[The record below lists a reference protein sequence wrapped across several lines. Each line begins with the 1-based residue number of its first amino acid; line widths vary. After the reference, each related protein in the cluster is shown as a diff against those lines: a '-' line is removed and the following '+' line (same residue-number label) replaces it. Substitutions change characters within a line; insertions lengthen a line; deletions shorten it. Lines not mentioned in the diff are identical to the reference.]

1 MRQAKGLPLIGGL
14 MISLMLLGAV
24 PAHPVVSQAIILRD
38 GGTILVE
45 IEPSGRFRLDR
56 AFGSPTRGEFFYESE
71 KNNKENREKLS
82 REDLRKLYPEF
93 KGQTVKKGEEYYRVF
108 VQEMGKKVNTPA
120 GNRSRSSAKAP
131 ARANPG
137 VRRSP

>member
-45 IEPSGRFRLDR
+45 VEPSGRFRLDR

-71 KNNKENREKLS
+71 KKDNREKLS
-82 REDLRKLYPEF
+82 REDLRKLYPEL

-108 VQEMGKKVNTPA
+108 VEEMGKRLNTPA